1 MDPQR
6 GAQGRKNIFA
16 HIVPVGPPTPIVG
29 VKSTFW
35 PLNRCPLRNFTTSFA
50 PKIALF
56 GHSMR
61 FNIYGGILI
70 RPKRT
75 ESSSP
80 ILCPVG
86 VPPAPPVSML
96 ARVARGRTPGPLE
109 ATLKQGVGGWDKEHS
124 TIAFSVRLSIPPFM
138 IYLILC
144 PVGVHSGP
152 EFGGVFAVG
161 FSSGVARWLRVMSPW
176 HFLSASG
183 YPHLCHISYCPPKVI
198 FFWGN
203 SR

>member
-1 MDPQR
+1 LEKNFHEFFPKKIEVLVSFGKHFPRVSASNSAWKVGCLSSVSRLSLVCLSCVSRVSRAEACVCRWSSYAGLPWWPRGRRYRDLPMDPQR

-29 VKSTFW
+29 IKSTFR

-56 GHSMR
+56 RHSMR

-86 VPPAPPVSML
+86 VPPAPL
-96 ARVARGRTPGPLE
+96 YQCWRGAHAGGHLGHS
-109 ATLKQGVGGWDKEHS
+109 KQH
-124 TIAFSVRLSIPPFM
+124 
-138 IYLILC
+138 
-144 PVGVHSGP
+144 
-152 EFGGVFAVG
+152 
-161 FSSGVARWLRVMSPW
+161 
-176 HFLSASG
+176 
-183 YPHLCHISYCPPKVI
+183 
-198 FFWGN
+198 
-203 SR
+203 